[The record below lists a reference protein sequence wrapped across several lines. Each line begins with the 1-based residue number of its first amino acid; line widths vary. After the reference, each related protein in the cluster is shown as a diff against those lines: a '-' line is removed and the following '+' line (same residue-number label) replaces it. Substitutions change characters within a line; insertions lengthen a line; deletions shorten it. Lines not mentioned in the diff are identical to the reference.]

1 MLLEIKELSVKVKSS
16 GVKAVNGINLSVDEG
31 EPLLILGQSGSGKTM
46 ICRALF
52 GLTNRFNFD
61 VSGQIFFEGKDIMS
75 AEAKKRRKLYG
86 SDIALIPQNPMTSF
100 DPSCKLGNQLAET
113 YRIHNKSSVK
123 AAQNAVFEA
132 MHRAG
137 LEQCKAIWSSY
148 PYMLSGGM
156 LQRAAVAAAIIN
168 HPKLI
173 IADEPTTALD
183 AEHRIAVTNLLKGLC
198 GSAAVI
204 MITHDFAVAD
214 RFGGYAYIMK
224 NGVFVE
230 QGNIEKKCFF
240 KDGKK
245 FNAVDNVSF
254 FLDKNEFCSL
264 VGESGSGKTTLVRII
279 SGLIS
284 PDSGTVVCDGES
296 LTPRLRRKNKVICAK
311 LQLVLQNS
319 RAALDPR
326 FSVYESIAEPI
337 KNLKKC
343 SRDEERKT
351 VEKFIEQMELPK
363 SILSQ
368 RSGELSGGQQ
378 KRVCIARAL
387 AADPDYIIFDEAV
400 SGLDAVVRKNVLDL
414 LIKIQKNSGKGC
426 LLITHDID
434 AALYIS
440 QRIAVM
446 KSGRILESVNYS
458 GNIQVFKSEY
468 AKTLISSSSSG
479 IKKYDISVKNG

>member
-1 MLLEIKELSVKVKSS
+1 MVRTEHAALGVDVFQEEPRLAHQIGRPHHLNLARLDPIVQGSAGVDAQRQESDKFRLHHAHGLRRVDGVGLPVAVEPSHAVDGGDGDGDASRLAAQRVFHGLRRGDALVELQEQLLI
-16 GVKAVNGINLSVDEG
+16 AAFQTDVDERQPVLAQLAQLLVRFAFDGLGGGIGGNACTLG
-31 EPLLILGQSGSGKTM
+31 EVFADEVQHLQQYFPAGGVGK
-46 ICRALF
+46 
-52 GLTNRFNFD
+52 NRKYVQAVDD
-61 VSGQIFFEGKDIMS
+61 VSFAI
-75 AEAKKRRKLYG
+75 RKG
-86 SDIALIPQNPMTSF
+86 ET
-100 DPSCKLGNQLAET
+100 LG
-113 YRIHNKSSVK
+113 
-123 AAQNAVFEA
+123 
-132 MHRAG
+132 
-137 LEQCKAIWSSY
+137 
-148 PYMLSGGM
+148 
-156 LQRAAVAAAIIN
+156 
-168 HPKLI
+168 
-173 IADEPTTALD
+173 
-183 AEHRIAVTNLLKGLC
+183 
-198 GSAAVI
+198 
-204 MITHDFAVAD
+204 
-214 RFGGYAYIMK
+214 
-224 NGVFVE
+224 
-230 QGNIEKKCFF
+230 
-240 KDGKK
+240 
-245 FNAVDNVSF
+245 
-254 FLDKNEFCSL
+254 L
-264 VGESGSGKTTLVRII
+264 VGESGCGKTTTGRTLLRLYEPTGGKIYY
-279 SGLIS
+279 
-284 PDSGTVVCDGES
+284 DGNLLFDKEKNIAVDMLPYRRRMQIVFQDPYAS
-296 LTPRLRRKNKVICAK
+296 LDGRKN
-311 LQLVLQNS
+311 
-319 RAALDPR
+319 
-326 FSVYESIAEPI
+326 VYESIAEPI

>member
-1 MLLEIKELSVKVKSS
+1 
-16 GVKAVNGINLSVDEG
+16 
-31 EPLLILGQSGSGKTM
+31 M

-52 GLTNRFNFD
+52 GLTNRYNFD

-137 LEQCKAIWSSY
+137 LEQCKAIWSRY

-156 LQRAAVAAAIIN
+156 LKRAAVAAAIIN

-198 GSAAVI
+198 GSAAGI

-230 QGNIEKKCFF
+230 QGNIE
-240 KDGKK
+240 
-245 FNAVDNVSF
+245 
-254 FLDKNEFCSL
+254 
-264 VGESGSGKTTLVRII
+264 
-279 SGLIS
+279 
-284 PDSGTVVCDGES
+284 
-296 LTPRLRRKNKVICAK
+296 
-311 LQLVLQNS
+311 
-319 RAALDPR
+319 
-326 FSVYESIAEPI
+326 
-337 KNLKKC
+337 
-343 SRDEERKT
+343 
-351 VEKFIEQMELPK
+351 
-363 SILSQ
+363 
-368 RSGELSGGQQ
+368 
-378 KRVCIARAL
+378 
-387 AADPDYIIFDEAV
+387 
-400 SGLDAVVRKNVLDL
+400 
-414 LIKIQKNSGKGC
+414 
-426 LLITHDID
+426 
-434 AALYIS
+434 
-440 QRIAVM
+440 
-446 KSGRILESVNYS
+446 
-458 GNIQVFKSEY
+458 
-468 AKTLISSSSSG
+468 
-479 IKKYDISVKNG
+479 

>member
-31 EPLLILGQSGSGKTM
+31 KPLLILGQSGSGKTM

-52 GLTNRFNFD
+52 GLTNRYNFD

-123 AAQNAVFEA
+123 ASQNAVFEA

-230 QGNIEKKCFF
+230 QGNIEKII
-240 KDGKK
+240 
-245 FNAVDNVSF
+245 AAPE
-254 FLDKNEFCSL
+254 NEYTKEL
-264 VGESGSGKTTLVRII
+264 L
-279 SGLIS
+279 
-284 PDSGTVVCDGES
+284 
-296 LTPRLRRKNKVICAK
+296 N
-311 LQLVLQNS
+311 
-319 RAALDPR
+319 AAL
-326 FSVYESIAEPI
+326 
-337 KNLKKC
+337 
-343 SRDEERKT
+343 
-351 VEKFIEQMELPK
+351 
-363 SILSQ
+363 
-368 RSGELSGGQQ
+368 
-378 KRVCIARAL
+378 
-387 AADPDYIIFDEAV
+387 
-400 SGLDAVVRKNVLDL
+400 
-414 LIKIQKNSGKGC
+414 LI
-426 LLITHDID
+426 
-434 AALYIS
+434 
-440 QRIAVM
+440 
-446 KSGRILESVNYS
+446 
-458 GNIQVFKSEY
+458 
-468 AKTLISSSSSG
+468 
-479 IKKYDISVKNG
+479 

>member
-52 GLTNRFNFD
+52 GLTNRYNFD

-100 DPSCKLGNQLAET
+100 DPS
-113 YRIHNKSSVK
+113 RIHNKSSVK

-230 QGNIEKKCFF
+230 QGNIEKII
-240 KDGKK
+240 
-245 FNAVDNVSF
+245 AAPE
-254 FLDKNEFCSL
+254 NEYTKEL
-264 VGESGSGKTTLVRII
+264 L
-279 SGLIS
+279 
-284 PDSGTVVCDGES
+284 
-296 LTPRLRRKNKVICAK
+296 N
-311 LQLVLQNS
+311 
-319 RAALDPR
+319 AAL
-326 FSVYESIAEPI
+326 
-337 KNLKKC
+337 
-343 SRDEERKT
+343 
-351 VEKFIEQMELPK
+351 
-363 SILSQ
+363 
-368 RSGELSGGQQ
+368 
-378 KRVCIARAL
+378 
-387 AADPDYIIFDEAV
+387 
-400 SGLDAVVRKNVLDL
+400 
-414 LIKIQKNSGKGC
+414 LI
-426 LLITHDID
+426 
-434 AALYIS
+434 
-440 QRIAVM
+440 
-446 KSGRILESVNYS
+446 
-458 GNIQVFKSEY
+458 
-468 AKTLISSSSSG
+468 
-479 IKKYDISVKNG
+479 